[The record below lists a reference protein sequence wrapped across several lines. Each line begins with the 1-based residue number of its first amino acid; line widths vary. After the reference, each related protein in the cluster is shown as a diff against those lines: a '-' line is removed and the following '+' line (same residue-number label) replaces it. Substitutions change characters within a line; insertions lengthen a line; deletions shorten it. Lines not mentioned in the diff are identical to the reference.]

1 MLQVV
6 EALAS
11 AGLNILA
18 EVVKQKGKKFVEEK
32 FGVKIPD
39 TPEKLDKD
47 TLLKLK
53 ELELKHEEELQK
65 ILLEEK
71 EEELT
76 YLTAVDQE
84 TTKRWL
90 SDNTAGTVTKLV
102 RPLTLIYLLVAF
114 TLLAILDQNLLKV
127 KDIYASTFS
136 DLLQMAILAYFGL
149 RSMEKLKRVEK

>member
-6 EALAS
+6 GALAS

-39 TPEKLDKD
+39 TPELDKD

-65 ILLEEK
+65 ILLEEREK
-71 EEELT
+71 ELT

-90 SDNTAGTVTKLV
+90 SDNTAGTITKLV
-102 RPLTLIYLLVAF
+102 RPLTLVYLLVAF
-114 TLLAILDQNLLKV
+114 TLLAVLDQNLLKV
-127 KDIYASTFS
+127 KDIYANTFS

-149 RSMEKLKRVEK
+149 RSIEKVKRVEK

>member
-1 MLQVV
+1 VLQVV
-6 EALAS
+6 GALAS

-39 TPEKLDKD
+39 TPELDKD

-65 ILLEEK
+65 ILLEEREK
-71 EEELT
+71 ELT

-90 SDNTAGTVTKLV
+90 SDNTAGTITKLV
-102 RPLTLIYLLVAF
+102 RPLTLVYLLVAF
-114 TLLAILDQNLLKV
+114 TLLAVLDQNLLKV
-127 KDIYASTFS
+127 KDIYANTFS

-149 RSMEKLKRVEK
+149 RSIEKVKRVEK